1 MRILLLTTYFR
12 PDVAANGVIMSS
24 LVDEFVSRGHEVT
37 VITTVPHYDE
47 NKIWAEYSG
56 KLMYRESSGKKEVYR
71 LFTYVAKDK
80 ANLVQRVLG
89 YGSFHVLSL
98 LRMLILPR
106 HDILLV
112 PSPPLSNGVIAN
124 IFRRFKG
131 TPFIYNVQDI
141 WPDVIVRAG
150 MVKNESTIRRL
161 ERMEA
166 YVYRHA
172 SHMTVLSDGF
182 RQNLLN
188 KGVPPEK
195 ITVIPNFV
203 DSEFITPQ
211 MKDNVFSRELGL
223 QDKFVVLF
231 AGNMGFSQGLET
243 VLDAAEVLQAN
254 ENIQFLMIGNG
265 AGRSS
270 AEEYLSALRLR
281 NVRFLPYQQR
291 EMLPYIYGAADVCVV
306 PLRRGFA
313 AESVPSKLFTIMG
326 ASKPAIAA
334 VDRGS
339 ETWDLLERTRA
350 GICVEPENPTDLA
363 EAILHYY
370 RAPDARRIAGE
381 NGRKCV
387 EREFCPK
394 VIADRYLEVMHS
406 LVDGPRG

>member
-1 MRILLLTTYFR
+1 
-12 PDVAANGVIMSS
+12 MSS
-24 LVDEFVSRGHEVT
+24 LVDEFVARGHKVT
-37 VITTVPHYDE
+37 VITTVPHY
-47 NKIWAEYSG
+47 NNNQIWPEYLG
-56 KLMYRESSGKKEVYR
+56 KLVHRESSQKTEIYR

-80 ANLVQRVLG
+80 ANLVHRALA
-89 YGSFHVLSL
+89 YGIFHVLSL

-124 IFRRFKG
+124 IVRRFRG

-150 MVKNESTIRRL
+150 AVKNESAIRHL
-161 ERMEA
+161 ERMEN

-172 SHMTVLSDGF
+172 AHITVLSDGF
-182 RQNLLN
+182 RKNLLN
-188 KGVPPEK
+188 KGVPSDK

-203 DSEFITPQ
+203 DSDFITPQ
-211 MKDNVFSRELGL
+211 LKDNTFSRQLGL
-223 QDKFVVLF
+223 QDKFIVLF

-243 VLDAAEVLQAN
+243 VLDTAKMLQAN
-254 ENIQFLMIGNG
+254 EKMEFLMVGNG
-265 AGRSS
+265 AGRAS
-270 AEEYLSALRLR
+270 AEEYLTTLQLH
-281 NVRFLPYQQR
+281 NVRFLPYQPR
-291 EMLPYIYGAADVCVV
+291 EMLPYLYGSADVCVI
-306 PLRRGFA
+306 PLRHGFA

-339 ETWDLLERTRA
+339 EIWRLLERTKA
-350 GICVEPENPTDLA
+350 GICVEPENPASLA

-370 RAPDARRIAGE
+370 LSPDARRVAGE

-394 VIADRYLEVMHS
+394 AIADRYLDVMHS
-406 LVDGPRG
+406 LVDGEKPAFSNN